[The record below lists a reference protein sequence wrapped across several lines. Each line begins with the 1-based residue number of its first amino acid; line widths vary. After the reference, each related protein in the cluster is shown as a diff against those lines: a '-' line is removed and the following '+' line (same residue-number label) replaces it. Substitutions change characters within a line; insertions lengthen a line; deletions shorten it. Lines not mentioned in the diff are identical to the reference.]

1 MMDSL
6 LAHQRLHNQH
16 LAPAVFNQPGD
27 IVRWMGAVQS
37 QDYSAAK
44 WAIAL
49 RSLDLRDAD
58 IERSFNA
65 GDFLRTHVLRPTWH
79 FIAPEDVR
87 WMLALTAP
95 HVHVAM
101 SYYRRQL
108 GLDAAILSQSNAVI
122 ARALQGGKQLTRAEM
137 AAVLEQAGIDTAGLR
152 LNYLAMAAE
161 LDGIICSGGRRGKQ
175 FTYALLDERV
185 PVSKKLEGGEAL
197 VELTLRYFRSHG
209 PATEQDF
216 AWWSG
221 LRRDQIR
228 AGLEMVKDRLEQ
240 LDKDG
245 KTFWLAPLQLS
256 DPASPQ
262 AAHLLPNYDEFVV
275 GYTDRSA
282 IFNPAHVGKLDDRQ
296 NPLYQNTLVIGGQ
309 IAGTWKRTI
318 KTETLTVK
326 MVPFTPLSEADTLAL
341 SRAAQRYGR
350 FLDRTVSLD

>member
-6 LAHQRLHNQH
+6 LAHQRLHSQH
-16 LAPAVFNQPGD
+16 LAPAIFNQPGD

-37 QDYSAAK
+37 QDYNAAK

-49 RSLDLRDAD
+49 RSLDLSDTD

-95 HVHVAM
+95 HVHAAI

-108 GLDAAILSQSNAVI
+108 GLDAAILTRSQTVI
-122 ARALQGGKQLTRAEM
+122 ANALQGGKQLTRAEM
-137 AAVLEQAGIDTAGLR
+137 ATVLEQAGIDTGGLR

-185 PVSKKLEGGEAL
+185 PVSKNLEGGEAL
-197 VELTLRYFRSHG
+197 AELTLRYYRSHG

-221 LRRDQIR
+221 LRREQVR
-228 AGLEMVKDRLEQ
+228 AGLETVKDGLEQ
-240 LDKDG
+240 IDRDG
-245 KTFWLAPLQLS
+245 KTYWLAPPQLI
-256 DPASPQ
+256 DPASAQ
-262 AAHLLPNYDEFVV
+262 AAQLLPNYDEFVV

-282 IFNPAHVGKLDDRQ
+282 VFNPAHAGKLDDRQ
-296 NPLYQNTLVIGGQ
+296 NPLYQNTLVTGGQ

-318 KTETLTVK
+318 TKGTLAVK
-326 MVPFTPLSEADTLAL
+326 VIPFTPLSEAAFQALA
-341 SRAAQRYGR
+341 RATQRYGR
-350 FLDRTVSLD
+350 FLDRAVSLD

>member
-1 MMDSL
+1 MDSL
-6 LAHQRLHNQH
+6 LAHQRLRNQQ

-37 QDYSAAK
+37 QDYNAAK
-44 WAIAL
+44 WAIAV
-49 RSLDLRDAD
+49 RSQDLSDTD

-95 HVHVAM
+95 HVHAAM

-108 GLDAAILSQSNAVI
+108 GLNAAILAQSNAVI
-122 ARALQGGKQLTRAEM
+122 ARALQGGKQLIRLEM
-137 AAVLEQAGIDTAGLR
+137 AAVLEQAGIETGGLR

-197 VELTLRYFRSHG
+197 AELTLRYFRSHG

-221 LRRDQIR
+221 LRRDQVR
-228 AGLEMVKDRLEQ
+228 TGLEMVKDRLEQ
-240 LDKDG
+240 IDRDG
-245 KTFWLAPLQLS
+245 KIFWLEPPQLS
-256 DPASPQ
+256 DPTSSQ

-296 NPLYQNTLVIGGQ
+296 NPLFQNTLVIGGQ

-318 KTETLTVK
+318 KKDTVA
-326 MVPFTPLSEADTLAL
+326 VSVIPFTPLSDADTLAL
-341 SRAAQRYGR
+341 SSAAYRYGR
-350 FLDRTVSLD
+350 FLDRAVELD